1 MPEPMWTPT
10 RSSFSGVT
18 FSPDCGHGLGRRGH
32 GEVDESRHLARFL
45 LVDELEGIEVLDF
58 GGKGDREIGGVKGG
72 NGGHPALAGQQIV
85 PDLGGGVADS
95 ADQPDAGYYD
105 AP

>member
-1 MPEPMWTPT
+1 MWTPT

-18 FSPDCGHGLGRRGH
+18 FSPDSRHRLGGRGQ
-32 GEVDESRHLARFL
+32 GEVNESPHLPRFL

-58 GGKGDREIGGVKGG
+58 GGESHREVGGVEGG
-72 NGGHPALAGQQIV
+72 NGSHPALAGQQVV
-85 PDLGGGVADS
+85 PDFGGGVANS
-95 ADQPDAGYYD
+95 ADQPDAGDYN